1 VQSPPRALQD
11 QTFGGPID
19 SYAVT
24 LCPMSALPTPLQS
37 ALTKNAA
44 ANPLER
50 AVAKSLDLK
59 FPEINTCGKCGGSP
73 LPFSTFSPLPFAF
86 YRGSLLLR
94 GSCSLPLLIGVHQR
108 SSVVGIHQC
117 WSVATSLVVAFLLLS
132 TSSFSRNSGRRP
144 YTASGLA
151 IFVSGRYDSS
161 LAPSRY
167 PSLCFFGCRAAG
179 ERAAGWRGWRVL
191 GRRRD

>member
-11 QTFGGPID
+11 QSFAGPID

-37 ALTKNAA
+37 AVRKNAVA
-44 ANPLER
+44 SPLECS
-50 AVAKSLDLK
+50 VAKSLDLK
-59 FPEINTCGKCGGSP
+59 PPEMNTCRKCGWSP
-73 LPFSTFSPLPFAF
+73 LSFFTFSPLPFAF

-94 GSCSLPLLIGVHQR
+94 GSCNLPLLVRVHQR
-108 SSVVGIHQC
+108 SSVVGVHQC
-117 WSVATSLVVAFLLLS
+117 WSVTASLVFVSLLLS
-132 TSSFSRNSGRRP
+132 TWFSAEYWTAPN
-144 YTASGLA
+144 TASGLA
-151 IFVSGRYDSS
+151 IFMSGRYDSG

-167 PSLCFFGCRAAG
+167 PSLCFFGCGAAG
-179 ERAAGWRGWRVL
+179 ERAAGWRGWRIL